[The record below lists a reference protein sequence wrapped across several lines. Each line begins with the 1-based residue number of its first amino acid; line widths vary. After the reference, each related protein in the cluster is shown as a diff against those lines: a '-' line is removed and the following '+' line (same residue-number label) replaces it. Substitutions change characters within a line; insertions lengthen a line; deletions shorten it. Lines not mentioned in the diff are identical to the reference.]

1 MKKLS
6 KIAAVAMFGFAAL
19 ASNVASAASP
29 QTGSFNVNINLTA
42 SCSIAS
48 PIADVTLNYTSFG
61 ALVSQNTTA
70 NVTCTTSLPY
80 GIGLD
85 SVGVTDSAVGIAYT
99 ITGVSAGT
107 PTTGQTGTGIAQAYV
122 MTVEAAAGQSGTCA
136 AVGGSCNNS
145 AATNKVRTLTVS
157 W

>member
-19 ASNVASAASP
+19 ASTVANAASP
-29 QTGSFNVNINLTA
+29 ATGTFNVNINLTA

-61 ALVSQNTTA
+61 AAVTASTTA
-70 NVTCTTSLPY
+70 NVTCTTGLPY

-85 SVGVTDSAVGIAYT
+85 SISTSDDAVAIAYT
-99 ITGVSAGT
+99 IAGVPAGT
-107 PTTGQTGTGIAQAYV
+107 PTTGQTGSGTAQAYL
-122 MTVEAAAGQSGTCA
+122 MTVSAIAGQSGLCA
-136 AVGGSCNNS
+136 TAGGSCNNS
-145 AATNKVRTLTVS
+145 GATNKVRTLTVS